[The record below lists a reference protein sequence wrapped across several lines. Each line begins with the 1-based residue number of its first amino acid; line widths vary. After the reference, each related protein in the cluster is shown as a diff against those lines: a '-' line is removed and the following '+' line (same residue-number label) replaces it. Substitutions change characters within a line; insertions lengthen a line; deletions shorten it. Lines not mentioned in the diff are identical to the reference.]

1 MIRQFNLEI
10 LMEAHQLLLK
20 ASWPPKNIEMNFL
33 LVTVIIQDVEHNPF
47 KVVLIKGVKTFH
59 LPFAY
64 FFIVI
69 RILNY
74 THKYLQIL

>member
-1 MIRQFNLEI
+1 
-10 LMEAHQLLLK
+10 
-20 ASWPPKNIEMNFL
+20 MNFL